1 MWCNFQIKI
10 LQNWDFYKADSADF
24 LDIFSHFPI
33 NFEKF
38 LSIKFLEKSCDFD
51 LNYFNFSLLN
61 FSDFFFIF
69 INIFLSF
76 CFVLLFFYL
85 IFKLIQK
92 VQKENFSKN
101 FKIFSYFIIFILII
115 IFSILIYFFKSIYFF
130 FTY

>member
-10 LQNWDFYKADSADF
+10 LQNWDFYKTDSTDF
-24 LDIFSHFPI
+24 LDIFSNFPI

-38 LSIKFLEKSCDFD
+38 LSIKFLEKSCDLE

-76 CFVLLFFYL
+76 CFVFLFFYL

-115 IFSILIYFFKSIYFF
+115 IFLFLVYFFKNIYFF